1 MLMPVLVLVLVLV
14 IMPMFALMLALERSQ
29 LFHYSNTPFL
39 HCFTSPALHDDD
51 PHL

>member
-1 MLMPVLVLVLVLV
+1 MLMLVPVLV
-14 IMPMFALMLALERSQ
+14 IMLALMIGLEQLQ

-51 PHL
+51 PCF